1 MKFHAVILARGGSKG
16 IKNKN
21 LININGKPLIYWSI
35 KAALQTNKI
44 SKVWVS
50 SDNGNILKNSEKY
63 GANIIK
69 RPRNL
74 ALDNSSSED
83 AWLHSIKEIKKNE
96 SIDYVVVLQATSPI
110 RGKNDLKNAIHLL
123 LKHNADSL
131 VSTSKRD
138 AHFTWNKIK
147 QKLIPNYNLSKK
159 RMRRQSIKETYI
171 ENGSFYI
178 FSVNK
183 FLRHKRRLFGKIVNY
198 NQSKIKSFEIDNKED
213 VLLIETIFKNVPKKY
228 NIIR

>member
-21 LININGKPLIYWSI
+21 LIKVNGRPLIYWSI

-50 SDNGNILKNSEKY
+50 SDNRNILKNSEKY

-69 RPRNL
+69 RPSNL

-83 AWLHSIKEIKKNE
+83 AWLHSIREIKKKE
-96 SIDYVVVLQATSPI
+96 SIDYVIVLQATSPI
-110 RGKNDLKNAIHLL
+110 RGKNDLKNAIHLV
-123 LKHNADSL
+123 LKTNADSL

-147 QKLIPNYNLSKK
+147 GKLIPNYNLSKK
-159 RMRRQSIKETYI
+159 RMRRQSIKETFI

-178 FSVNK
+178 FSVKK
-183 FLRHKRRLFGKIVNY
+183 FLKYKRRLFGKIVNY
-198 NQSKIKSFEIDNKED
+198 NQSKIKSFEIDNKDD
-213 VLLIETIFKNVPKKY
+213 VLLIETIFKNVPKKC
-228 NIIR
+228 NIIK